1 MNQLLIPVVT
11 SPCFGAL
18 IATQEENRIL
28 ASLITPSK
36 LNFSWTLL
44 SLEDI
49 TRAKVAQTFGSGR
62 IIVLSKSLMKRLE
75 SSLLEQ
81 INYEKV
87 RKLFT

>member
-1 MNQLLIPVVT
+1 ML
-11 SPCFGAL
+11 F
-18 IATQEENRIL
+18 
-28 ASLITPSK
+28 
-36 LNFSWTLL
+36 
-44 SLEDI
+44 I

-87 RKLFT
+87 RKLFTWADQLWKD

>member
-1 MNQLLIPVVT
+1 M
-11 SPCFGAL
+11 
-18 IATQEENRIL
+18 IAVRLYNKNKYMFVSVIRI
-28 ASLITPSK
+28 I
-36 LNFSWTLL
+36 
-44 SLEDI
+44 
-49 TRAKVAQTFGSGR
+49 RAKVAQIFGSGR